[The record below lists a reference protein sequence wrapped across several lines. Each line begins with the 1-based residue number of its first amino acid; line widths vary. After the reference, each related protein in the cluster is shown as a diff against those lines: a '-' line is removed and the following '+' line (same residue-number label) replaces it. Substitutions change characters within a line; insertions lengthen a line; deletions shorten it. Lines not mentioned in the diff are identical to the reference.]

1 MTEESSAQQTGS
13 QANKGMWGKVEMEVF
28 LGKMA
33 TTTVSKEIKKQE
45 ASNAGIL
52 LLPVLSSVNWSSATR
67 EPVPQSFFSGL
78 THPNRD
84 P

>member
-13 QANKGMWGKVEMEVF
+13 QTNKGLWGKVEMAVS

-33 TTTVSKEIKKQE
+33 TTTVSKEMKKQE
-45 ASNAGIL
+45 ASNAVIL
-52 LLPVLSSVNWSSATR
+52 PLPVLSSVNWSSTTR

-84 P
+84 L

>member
-13 QANKGMWGKVEMEVF
+13 QTNKGLWGKVEMEIF
-28 LGKMA
+28 LGKLA
-33 TTTVSKEIKKQE
+33 TTTVSKEMKKQE
-45 ASNAGIL
+45 ASNAVIL
-52 LLPVLSSVNWSSATR
+52 PLSVLSSVNWSSTTR

-78 THPNRD
+78 SHPNRD